1 MSTKISKR
9 QFSELIQT
17 LIRKEIE
24 EVSTTASAGI
34 DGTGT
39 GHYDTPRAFSG
50 KGKDRRSK
58 ISSGSGYEK
67 VNEGVTE
74 KLHTYVV
81 ESGWWADA
89 SDKTKA
95 NYIKQ
100 HGSPPN
106 TATDDTAGDPDDAW
120 DDEEAA
126 RAQAKKDMEDEFD
139 FDFDESVS
147 INESAVSFWQDMFR
161 PGPIPKKYITQLI
174 KKRGELPSKKHI
186 KRIYRDNGN
195 PSSSELAKS
204 WKLLTKEKYVR
215 AASGMWRW
223 NKDFT
228 GWESVNEDKYEVYRT
243 IKNQRATH
251 LLKTLKIVQQNNFK
265 LPKKVKPK
273 MNTVS
278 GIIGKDLPVF
288 AYDVVKVLKKKDQND
303 PRLYHSLWLIDYLG
317 STDPKWTPTGKV
329 ESVNEDAKDVAKARK
344 ISRQLEKIEGK
355 YRKAMYDL
363 SDRLQADPKNHKLQ
377 DDLINSYTK
386 HITAFMRDMVKITK
400 RVK

>member
-50 KGKDRRSK
+50 KGKDRRS
-58 ISSGSGYEK
+58 SVASGSGYEK

-100 HGSPPN
+100 HGSPPKA
-106 TATDDTAGDPDDAW
+106 ATDDTAGKTDADSW
-120 DDEEAA
+120 EDDEEA
-126 RAQAKKDMEDEFD
+126 RAQAMKDMEDEFD
-139 FDFDESVS
+139 FYFD
-147 INESAVSFWQDMFR
+147 
-161 PGPIPKKYITQLI
+161 
-174 KKRGELPSKKHI
+174 
-186 KRIYRDNGN
+186 
-195 PSSSELAKS
+195 
-204 WKLLTKEKYVR
+204 
-215 AASGMWRW
+215 
-223 NKDFT
+223 
-228 GWESVNEDKYEVYRT
+228 
-243 IKNQRATH
+243 
-251 LLKTLKIVQQNNFK
+251 
-265 LPKKVKPK
+265 
-273 MNTVS
+273 
-278 GIIGKDLPVF
+278 
-288 AYDVVKVLKKKDQND
+288 
-303 PRLYHSLWLIDYLG
+303 
-317 STDPKWTPTGKV
+317 

-344 ISRQLEKIEGK
+344 LSQKIGNIEGK

-377 DDLINSYTK
+377 DELIKSYTK
-386 HITAFMRDMVKITK
+386 HVTSFMKDMVKITK